1 MSLCTLVFC
10 TMLTM
15 VQICC
20 ISQLAIGDAYWET
33 ENWSIMINSTQS
45 IWKYLMCAPSIMQS
59 RCSSWM
65 HFMTPRVR
73 ESHKFMQWILAW
85 NHGDPMRSWDAVCEF
100 NSPINEL
107 TIWAHFQFMGK
118 TSWIRKPRVQLLCC
132 RPIWI
137 GSCYVI
143 HLHPSETSCMPFT
156 CWSPCCLTL
165 SVRLGCSRVHVRW
178 VDAGAY
184 ELQSNNC
191 LQYCP

>member
-1 MSLCTLVFC
+1 MMLIAESAMSHNDAAMAQTRSTSWLQHSLTLFRCRCKPLCDVLCKQRSLQLPNTMFLSWSLLTGQSHVPSVKSVNAHAYMMSLCTLVSC

-20 ISQLAIGDAYWET
+20 ISQLPIGDAYWET

-85 NHGDPMRSWDAVCEF
+85 NHGDPCA
-100 NSPINEL
+100 L
-107 TIWAHFQFMGK
+107 
-118 TSWIRKPRVQLLCC
+118 
-132 RPIWI
+132 
-137 GSCYVI
+137 
-143 HLHPSETSCMPFT
+143 ETLFVS
-156 CWSPCCLTL
+156 LTL
-165 SVRLGCSRVHVRW
+165 
-178 VDAGAY
+178 
-184 ELQSNNC
+184 Q
-191 LQYCP
+191 

>member
-1 MSLCTLVFC
+1 
-10 TMLTM
+10 
-15 VQICC
+15 
-20 ISQLAIGDAYWET
+20 
-33 ENWSIMINSTQS
+33 
-45 IWKYLMCAPSIMQS
+45 
-59 RCSSWM
+59 
-65 HFMTPRVR
+65 MTPRVR
-73 ESHKFMQWILAW
+73 ERHKFMQWILAW
-85 NHGDPMRSWDAVCEF
+85 NHGDPCALETLFVSF

-143 HLHPSETSCMPFT
+143 HLHPSETSYMPFT

-184 ELQSNNC
+184 ELQYNNC
-191 LQYCP
+191 LQFCLQSTITSQHRLDHSFADAVNTNAQSTTWTRHCTPFARQCNSKATHDTA